1 MPERLVHLVERR
13 GEGISALPRPDVAIV
28 DGTEVGETSFLQAVA
43 TESARDRHA
52 NRDGCAHVLT
62 TPHVEVHGD
71 EATGRSYALN
81 IRWDPDADR
90 FWIAHVSANIWRWTR
105 TPHPTPSTPHPAPRT
120 PDGWRIAERVN
131 APLDGS
137 AAHRAMLAP
146 AKPADADWRCW
157 GTAAGSAA
165 RRGDHRRPVRG

>member
-1 MPERLVHLVERR
+1 MSDDDLRTTVKELAAKVQALSDQLEIMQLVAQYGPSVDSGTPDATANLWTEDGHFDAVPHLYMRGREDIADMVR
-13 GEGISALPRPDVAIV
+13 GEGHQGLIL
-28 DGTEVGETSFLQAVA
+28 
-43 TESARDRHA
+43 
-52 NRDGCAHVLT
+52 NGCAHVLS

-90 FWIAHVSANIWRWTR
+90 FWVARVSANSWRWT
-105 TPHPTPSTPHPAPRT
+105 RT

-137 AAHRAMLAP
+137 AEHRAMLAP
-146 AKPADADWRCW
+146 AKRAGADTGADAD
-157 GTAAGSAA
+157 
-165 RRGDHRRPVRG
+165 